1 MWKNGLIKM
10 ILLVGGFGVILAIV
24 AVTIRSNLSI
34 GAAAEVRSKT
44 LFEQFVIAGVVVW
57 FVLLPMSIVMVYLA
71 VERSLTIRRKKLL
84 PEGASKT
91 IIGIMQQF
99 GAGQLS
105 ARLNG
110 RDDLVSVAV
119 AKAVSQCG
127 GDLNRMRNLL
137 VESLQ
142 NRRWRCLEN

>member
-1 MWKNGLIKM
+1 MWKNGLIKI
-10 ILLVGGFGVILAIV
+10 ILLVGGFGVMLAIV

-34 GAAAEVRSKT
+34 GAVAEVRSKT
-44 LFEQFVIAGVVVW
+44 LFEQFVIAGGWVVW
-57 FVLLPMSIVMVYLA
+57 FVLLPMSVVMVYLA
-71 VERSLTIRRKKLL
+71 VERSLTIRRKRLL

-91 IIGIMQQF
+91 IIGIVQQF

-110 RDDLVSVAV
+110 RDDMVSVAV
-119 AKAVSQCG
+119 AKAVGQCG

-137 VESLQ
+137 V
-142 NRRWRCLEN
+142 